1 MPMGIRS
8 SAKALIVKDGKL
20 LVIHCQRGGK
30 EYDTL
35 PGGGQEFQESLEQTV
50 VRECLEEA
58 GLSVRVKNLA
68 AVQEEITTD
77 PQAVQQAPEYCH
89 EHLWYFRCEIVDAQV
104 REASHHDL
112 GQTGIQWVPLD
123 KVKELPI
130 LPEWLRER
138 AETVYFAGDTVFLGT
153 VFYEKPVVLG
163 E

>member
-1 MPMGIRS
+1 MGIRS

-68 AVQEEITTD
+68 AVQEEITTRR
-77 PQAVQQAPEYCH
+77 PAPPEIP
-89 EHLWYFRCEIVDAQV
+89 RCSISSSQEGV
-104 REASHHDL
+104 
-112 GQTGIQWVPLD
+112 T
-123 KVKELPI
+123 
-130 LPEWLRER
+130 
-138 AETVYFAGDTVFLGT
+138 AGPSTHSLAA
-153 VFYEKPVVLG
+153 
-163 E
+163 

>member
-1 MPMGIRS
+1 MGIRS

-77 PQAVQQAPEYCH
+77 PRLCSRLRNTAMSTCGIFAVRSWTPRSGRPRITTWGRPESSGYR
-89 EHLWYFRCEIVDAQV
+89 WTR
-104 REASHHDL
+104 
-112 GQTGIQWVPLD
+112 
-123 KVKELPI
+123 
-130 LPEWLRER
+130 
-138 AETVYFAGDTVFLGT
+138 
-153 VFYEKPVVLG
+153 
-163 E
+163 